1 MGVMKSNFMGSSSGS
16 VGENLNFT
24 PIISTEEMI
33 NIKPVAF
40 SGRNVTFYNTTTSY
54 LMVPNDSMQNR
65 QIQCLS
71 DFPGN
76 SNSNSDS
83 NQNINLNQVYTINVL
98 SKPVVKTII
107 SQKSVIENQNISV
120 SCQILSGNPLE
131 ILEYRLINNFNQVIQ
146 KNTNNGDQPDPN
158 FIIKAKK

>member
-71 DFPGN
+71 DFPYG
-76 SNSNSDS
+76 NSDS
-83 NQNINLNQVYTINVL
+83 DSNRNQNLNQVYTINVL

-107 SQKSVIENQNISV
+107 NQKSVIENQNISV

-131 ILEYRLINNFNQVIQ
+131 ILEYRLLTISIRLFRKIMEISRSQIS
-146 KNTNNGDQPDPN
+146 
-158 FIIKAKK
+158 